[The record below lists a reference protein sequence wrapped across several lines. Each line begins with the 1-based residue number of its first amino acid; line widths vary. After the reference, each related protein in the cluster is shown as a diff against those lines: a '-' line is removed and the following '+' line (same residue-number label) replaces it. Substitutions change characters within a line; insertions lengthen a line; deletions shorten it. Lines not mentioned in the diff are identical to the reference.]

1 MGPHL
6 SKVRREELEEHQE
19 QAMLQGKEVE
29 DWLTSPAKKSK
40 QSHSHHNRKLD
51 NPIAKLMLKS
61 NQSKLQKQGCKGDAD
76 EVKDDVLLN

>member
-1 MGPHL
+1 MDKIVKLNQSNIHFVMGPHL

-40 QSHSHHNRKLD
+40 
-51 NPIAKLMLKS
+51 
-61 NQSKLQKQGCKGDAD
+61 
-76 EVKDDVLLN
+76 